1 MYKVCH
7 MTSAHPRYDTR
18 ILEKECTS
26 LAKAGFQVYLI
37 VNDDKADEQVN
48 GVNIVSTGMKFT
60 SRKSRMTKGAKAVY
74 KVAKDLDADVYHF
87 HDPELLPYGLKLFKA
102 GKHVIFDSHEDYFKQ
117 IKIKTYIPGLIR
129 KPVAKFYYNYES
141 KISRKIDAVIFP
153 AAEPDGTTIFHGRS
167 RREVIVGNL
176 PILCDDRSVDVSK
189 NIGLR
194 TICQTG
200 VLTAARGITE
210 MVIAGYRTKSKV
222 ILAGPIAESYKEIL
236 MNMPEYECVD
246 YRGIVRHDEV
256 LDIFR
261 ESAVGFSVLQ
271 NVGQYGEATNLPTKV
286 YEYASFGLPVIGSV
300 TPPSLKEFLEKNNC
314 GIAVNAANVDE
325 IVNALDYL
333 YNHADEA
340 VSMGQNG
347 KAAVERDYN
356 WETDAN
362 KLVTLYKEILQEPQ

>member
-26 LAKAGFQVYLI
+26 LAKAGFQVFLI

-48 GVNIVSTGMKFT
+48 GVNIVSTGMKFS

-74 KVAKDLDADVYHF
+74 KVAKDLDADIYHF

-129 KPVAKFYYNYES
+129 KPVASFYYSYES
-141 KISRKIDAVIFP
+141 KITRKIDAVIFP

-176 PILCDDRSVDVSK
+176 PILCDDRSVDVMK
-189 NIGLR
+189 NIGSR

-246 YRGIVRHDEV
+246 YRGMVRHDEV

-261 ESAVGFSVLQ
+261 ESAVGFSVLS

-314 GIAVNAANVDE
+314 GIAVNASNVDE

-362 KLVTLYKEILQEPQ
+362 KLVTLYKEILQEPV

>member
-26 LAKAGFQVYLI
+26 LAKAGFQVFLI

-48 GVNIVSTGMKFT
+48 GVNIVSTGMKFS

-129 KPVAKFYYNYES
+129 KPVASFYYSYES
-141 KISRKIDAVIFP
+141 RIAKKIDAVIFP
-153 AAEPDGTTIFHGRS
+153 AFEPDGTTIFHGRS
-167 RREVIVGNL
+167 RREVVVGNL
-176 PILCDDRSVDVSK
+176 PILCDDRSVDVRK
-189 NIGLR
+189 NLESR

-236 MNMPEYECVD
+236 TSMPEYECVD
-246 YRGIVRHDEV
+246 YRGTVRHDEV

-261 ESAVGFSVLQ
+261 ESAVGFSVLR

-300 TPPSLKEFLEKNNC
+300 TPPSLKRFLEDNNC
-314 GIAVNAANVDE
+314 GIAVDAENVDE

-362 KLVTLYKEILQEPQ
+362 KLVTLYKEILQEPV